1 MMKRYCTV
9 KAWLKIL
16 LSSVLSFLIFA
27 AGCFAIVKYNGFEL
41 VELRFY
47 EPRVISNVEEKLK
60 TVSDE
65 FDGFYADTM
74 FSLSNFAAQESTK
87 SYFAK
92 SASDAAVKSRTD
104 SLGLL
109 QEQIPGLQVRV
120 VQNDGKHIHF
130 STFKN
135 DILKQEGSLT
145 SYKPYE
151 DAVTVPFDSISAS
164 NSPRLTFSSAAGMF
178 VFSLPLKDSANDI
191 SGTIVFY
198 VPVEDFTKVLVS
210 KNVITMNQYG
220 ILVAPEQYSSS
231 ENSGIVFGF
240 PSVGQE
246 LVAKEIVSAWSEN
259 FETVTQIVAKEDG
272 EEKLT
277 LITGKTSSH
286 VLAGW
291 VCNESDFVFS
301 REEKA
306 LLLVVLFIILYLLI
320 FFLFNLKHEP
330 VAVIKKRMQKFGN
343 AILFKYQNKNWSD
356 ISRELLGRR
365 QDSYEEIKKSL
376 GKLAVNH
383 AEQVQFYFDRCWS
396 EIILTLGGDSASVA
410 TSVPSATPSAT
421 PVKEK
426 VKPPLPDAVAPLP
439 VSEVSDAE
447 ELDEV
452 EEVSEAEELDEVEEV
467 SEAEELDEVE
477 EVSDAEELDEV
488 EEVSDAE
495 ELDEVEEV
503 SDAEELDEVEEVS
516 EAEELDEVEEVSEAE
531 ELDEVEEVS
540 DAEELDEVEEVSE
553 AEDAESIEEDD
564 GLPAA
569 SLLRTPGAEEDIVS
583 IDSLVEQVPD
593 ENESSSDAYDSA
605 VTRVASDPMF
615 KEELGFE
622 EIKPRPHFLPTAE
635 QKQFAESFSV
645 AELDFSNLDSEVE
658 DSTVA
663 SPYQHK
669 ADLLVEE
676 LVGRNSEPG
685 TQPAFASKSL
695 TKTSVVKAETLESVN
710 KSVQNSVSHRKGLLG
725 HAMLLKKEMETPQQA
740 IIEQD
745 DGVFVIP
752 EGLSTRS
759 VKQNLEFKKLVDSVL
774 GN

>member
-503 SDAEELDEVEEVS
+503 S

>member
-1 MMKRYCTV
+1 MPMMMKRYCTV

-16 LSSVLSFLIFA
+16 LSSVLSFLIFV

-503 SDAEELDEVEEVS
+503 S

>member
-1 MMKRYCTV
+1 M

-503 SDAEELDEVEEVS
+503 S